1 MCIHGN
7 NFWLCL
13 HNDVAYNDGSE
24 QTEPLEKPVV
34 QVGGGGLEAGTNVDI
49 SCRLHDGDGE
59 GLIDC
64 AMIPKDV
71 DLFNM

>member
-7 NFWLCL
+7 NFCLCL

-24 QTEPLEKPVV
+24 QTAVRETCRAGR
-34 QVGGGGLEAGTNVDI
+34 GGGGLEAGTNVDI